1 MIVVVVA
8 GACWLTGCAEPPTS
22 SAPIPALAAGGSR
35 PEVIEFLTMY
45 SLLDQRLST
54 VSAEA
59 DWSAVTDVNEQHT
72 GERIGAGRA
81 LAAFRGSRYVIDRAK
96 TFLDKRD
103 GLTETE
109 FNQLDHILLA
119 AAESPGTIPDI
130 VSRRVETEAR
140 AAATLD
146 GFTFC
151 LEKPVADGKCPKPVT
166 PNQID
171 EVLAE
176 SRNLAERAKMWEVSK
191 QVGPALKPSLVELRD
206 LRNRVAR
213 EMGYSSYFHLQVA
226 DYGLTV
232 PEMMQ
237 LMDKT
242 VTDLR
247 PLYEQLHLWTRT
259 KLAERY
265 KQPVPESTL
274 PAHWVGNRW
283 AQAWP
288 GLVESAGMD
297 DLFQGKQPEWIVK
310 QAERFYTSL
319 GMPALPK
326 SFWEK
331 SDLYELPPD
340 SPRKKN
346 THASA
351 WHIDTNRDVRALMS
365 VKPNA
370 YWFET
375 THHELGHV
383 YYFLAY
389 SNPNVP
395 HVLREGAN
403 RAFHEAV
410 GDLIS
415 IAARQ
420 PQYLTSIGLLPE
432 DRKPNLTERLMAEA
446 LDNAVVFIPFA
457 AGTMTNFEHDLYE
470 KKLPE
475 SSFNRRWWE
484 LTRKYQGVEPPTPRG
499 EQYCDGC
506 TKTHVID
513 DPAQYYDYAMAFL
526 IKYQLHDYI
535 ARKILKQDPHD
546 CNYYGNKEVGKWLW
560 ELLSLGATQD
570 WREVIRQRT
579 GEDISSRAMLEYF
592 KPLVEHLRQQNGG
605 RPASWQ

>member
-1 MIVVVVA
+1 
-8 GACWLTGCAEPPTS
+8 
-22 SAPIPALAAGGSR
+22 
-35 PEVIEFLTMY
+35 
-45 SLLDQRLST
+45 
-54 VSAEA
+54 
-59 DWSAVTDVNEQHT
+59 
-72 GERIGAGRA
+72 
-81 LAAFRGSRYVIDRAK
+81 
-96 TFLDKRD
+96 
-103 GLTETE
+103 
-109 FNQLDHILLA
+109 
-119 AAESPGTIPDI
+119 
-130 VSRRVETEAR
+130 
-140 AAATLD
+140 
-146 GFTFC
+146 
-151 LEKPVADGKCPKPVT
+151 
-166 PNQID
+166 
-171 EVLAE
+171 
-176 SRNLAERAKMWEVSK
+176 
-191 QVGPALKPSLVELRD
+191 
-206 LRNRVAR
+206 
-213 EMGYSSYFHLQVA
+213 
-226 DYGLTV
+226 
-232 PEMMQ
+232 
-237 LMDKT
+237 
-242 VTDLR
+242 
-247 PLYEQLHLWTRT
+247 
-259 KLAERY
+259 
-265 KQPVPESTL
+265 
-274 PAHWVGNRW
+274 
-283 AQAWP
+283 
-288 GLVESAGMD
+288 
-297 DLFQGKQPEWIVK
+297 
-310 QAERFYTSL
+310 
-319 GMPALPK
+319 
-326 SFWEK
+326 
-331 SDLYELPPD
+331 
-340 SPRKKN
+340 
-346 THASA
+346 
-351 WHIDTNRDVRALMS
+351 MS